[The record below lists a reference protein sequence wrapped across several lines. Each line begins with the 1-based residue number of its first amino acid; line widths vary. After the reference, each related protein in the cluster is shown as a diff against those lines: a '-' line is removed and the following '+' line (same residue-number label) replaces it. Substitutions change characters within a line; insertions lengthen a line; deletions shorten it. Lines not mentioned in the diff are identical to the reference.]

1 MQITGSSSIAAITFA
16 DDSMVN
22 IRFTSSDKEYGF
34 RAKDLASVQ
43 STVQNAIENDGS
55 VGKVIAAARREG
67 LLTAVWFPSL
77 FLHFI

>member
-43 STVQNAIENDGS
+43 STVQNAIDNDGS

-67 LLTAVWFPSL
+67 LLTAV
-77 FLHFI
+77 

>member
-67 LLTAVWFPSL
+67 LLTAV
-77 FLHFI
+77 